1 MNCPQQ
7 RRKTM
12 KPYIAIT
19 IGDPAGIGP
28 EIALKAATDREV
40 LQRCRPVLVGPQD
53 IWEQAARAFGLKITG
68 LEIHDIYC
76 EKFSLTPGKTSAQ
89 SGGIAAR
96 SIIAGALLALDNQV
110 SAMITAPISK
120 LALRQAGYE
129 QPGHTEL
136 LAEICGVKNFGMM
149 FASENIKVTLAT
161 IHQPYSQVPKTLTTA
176 VIKEKIALT
185 QKALMNWW
193 GVKKPRIG
201 VLGLNPHAG
210 EDGLFGSEE
219 KKVILPAVRY
229 FQRSGGAVM
238 GPLSSESGFGLI
250 RQGKLDALVAM
261 YHDQGLLPLKVLGG
275 TINITL
281 GLPIIRTS
289 PDHGTALD
297 IAWQNRADSGPM
309 KKAILLA
316 CVLGVK
322 NTSGQTFT
330 SRNGK

>member
-1 MNCPQQ
+1 
-7 RRKTM
+7 M
-12 KPYIAIT
+12 KPFIAIT

-28 EIALKAATDREV
+28 EIAIKAATDQEV
-40 LQRCRPVLVGPQD
+40 LQRCRPVLVGPQE
-53 IWEQAARAFGLKITG
+53 IWEQAARAMEIKITG
-68 LEIHDIYC
+68 LEMHDIYY
-76 EKFSLTPGKTSAQ
+76 EKFSLIPGKTSAQ
-89 SGGIAAR
+89 SGGIAAHA
-96 SIIAGALLALDNQV
+96 IIAGALLALDNQV
-110 SAMITAPISK
+110 SAMTTAPISK

-136 LAEICGVKNFGMM
+136 LAEICGVKDFGMM

-161 IHQPYSQVPKTLTTA
+161 IHQPYSGVPKTLTTA
-176 VIKEKIALT
+176 VIKEKIELT

-193 GVKKPRIG
+193 GIKDPRIG

-219 KKVILPAVRY
+219 KEVILPAVKS
-229 FQRSGGAVM
+229 FQRLGGAVT
-238 GPLSSESGFGLI
+238 GPLSSESGFSLI
-250 RQGKLDALVAM
+250 RQGKLDALIAM

-297 IAWQNRADSGPM
+297 IAWQNKADHLPM

-316 CVLGVK
+316 SILG
-322 NTSGQTFT
+322 
-330 SRNGK
+330 GKKYFRSIFHQPKQNRI

>member
-1 MNCPQQ
+1 
-7 RRKTM
+7 M
-12 KPYIAIT
+12 KPFIAIT

-28 EIALKAATDREV
+28 EIALKAAVDREV

-53 IWEQAARAFGLKITG
+53 LWEQAARALGLKLAGT
-68 LEIHDIYC
+68 EIHDIYC
-76 EKFSLTPGKTSAQ
+76 QKFFLTPGQTSAQ

-110 SAMITAPISK
+110 SAITTAPISK
-120 LALRQAGYE
+120 LALRQAGYK

-136 LAEICGVKNFGMM
+136 LAEICGVKDFGMM
-149 FASENIKVTLAT
+149 FASENIKVALAT
-161 IHQPYSQVPKTLTTA
+161 IHQPYSQVPKTLTTE
-176 VIKEKIALT
+176 VIGEKIALT

-193 GVKKPRIG
+193 GVKNPRIG

-210 EDGLFGSEE
+210 ENGLFGSEE
-219 KKVILPAVRY
+219 KKIILPAVRY
-229 FQRSGGAVM
+229 FQKTGCAVT
-238 GPLSSESGFGLI
+238 GPLSSEAGFGLI
-250 RQGKLDALVAM
+250 RRGVLDALIAM

-297 IAWQNRADSGPM
+297 IAWQNKADHNPM
-309 KKAILLA
+309 TKAILLA
-316 CVLGVK
+316 AALGAK
-322 NTSGQTFT
+322 NLEQQSITQPK
-330 SRNGK
+330 RDLKK